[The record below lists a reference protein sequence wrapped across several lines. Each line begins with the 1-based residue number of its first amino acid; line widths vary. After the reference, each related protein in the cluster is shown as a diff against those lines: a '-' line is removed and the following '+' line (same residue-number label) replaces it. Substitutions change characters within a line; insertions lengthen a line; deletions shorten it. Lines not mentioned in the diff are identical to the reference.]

1 MQQFVTLQVAKFVD
15 IEKFF
20 ISAAVS
26 KRSLKLFSGLD
37 AVISLMYNYTPFFRF
52 NNLIIDVKIL

>member
-15 IEKFF
+15 IENFF

-37 AVISLMYNYTPFFRF
+37 AVISLMYTPFFRC